1 MAKPPQRKKEKGIK
15 ASVPVSSQVND
26 PGPVGAE
33 VRSIEDA
40 SQRGFWKK
48 HWLPLLILGLIAAV
62 LYWRSIDFEYVLDDA
77 IVLSDNQYTKM
88 GLEGIPKIFGTESM
102 QGYFGEQKNLVE
114 GARYRPL
121 SLAMFAVEYELWGL
135 NPKVGH
141 GINILVYVL
150 TALLLYRLLLGIFP
164 GSNSVWWFQPS
175 FYASLLWVTH
185 PLHTEVVA
193 NIKGRDEQMAALL
206 ALGTLLLGLIYARK
220 PRPGLIIAAV
230 LCFFL
235 GLLAKENAITFLA
248 VVPLTIWWVVP
259 GSNQANATLT
269 AGLAGISILYLL
281 LRYSVV
287 GFLMGGESTDL
298 MNNPFYGLSFDE
310 KLATILYTLWY
321 YVRLLFV
328 PYPLTHDYYPW
339 QLPLLHFG
347 EPKAWL
353 GLLVFL
359 GLPALAIY
367 GLKQKSLWSWGLFF
381 FLITLS
387 ITSNLPFSIGTL
399 LNERFLYL
407 PSVGFVA
414 GISWLLLRNKEHSTQ
429 PVVGVVLLSLVSVV
443 FAWLTWQRL
452 PAWAN
457 KFALNAAAIKVST
470 QSARANVFWAVS
482 LWDNR
487 MALPKGSPA
496 LQARLDSVELYSDRA
511 LEIHPQY
518 SYALTMKAGAV
529 AERYAIDKDLDR
541 LLEKFLWIND
551 HEKPLPYIDQYTE
564 YLMGRADVDKLKL
577 ATYCEK
583 SGDVFTRL
591 GNGTRAAKYY
601 QYTMQL
607 VPSANVATKLGGL
620 QVR

>member
-1 MAKPPQRKKEKGIK
+1 MAKPPQRKKEKGK
-15 ASVPVSSQVND
+15 SSSVPVQPSAVGQAQIPVS
-26 PGPVGAE
+26 PGVATI
-33 VRSIEDA
+33 SN
-40 SQRGFWKK
+40 GFWKI
-48 HWLPLLILGLIAAV
+48 HWFPMLLLGLVAVV
-62 LYWRSIDFEYVLDDA
+62 LYWRSLDFEYVLDDA

-88 GLEGIPKIFGTESM
+88 GLEGIPKIFSTESM

-121 SLAMFAVEYELWGL
+121 SIAMFAVEYEFWGM
-135 NPKVGH
+135 NPRVGH
-141 GINILVYVL
+141 AVNILVYAL
-150 TALLLYRLLLGIFP
+150 TVLLLYRLLLAIFP
-164 GSNSVWWFQPS
+164 GVQAGWWKHPAFLGS
-175 FYASLLWVTH
+175 MLWVTH

-193 NIKGRDEQMAALL
+193 NIKGRDEQMSALL
-206 ALGTLLLGLIYARK
+206 ALATLLLSIFYARK
-220 PRPGLIIAAV
+220 PRLGLLVTTAV
-230 LCFFL
+230 CFFL

-248 VVPLTIWWVVP
+248 VVPLTLWWFVP

-269 AGLAGISILYLL
+269 AGLAGVSILYLL

-287 GFLMGGESTDL
+287 GFFMGDSSTDL
-298 MNNPFYGLSFDE
+298 MNNPFTGMSMDE
-310 KLATILYTLWY
+310 KLATVFYTLWY

-339 QLPLLHFG
+339 QLPMLHFG
-347 EPKAWL
+347 APKAWL
-353 GLLVFL
+353 GLLIFL
-359 GLPALAIY
+359 GLPAIAIY
-367 GLKQKSLWSWGLFF
+367 GFKSRRFWAWGIFF
-381 FLITLS
+381 FLITIS

-414 GISWLLLRNKEHSTQ
+414 AIAWLLVGNTSSKTRVLAGTAVLA
-429 PVVGVVLLSLVSVV
+429 VVSCL
-443 FAWLTWQRL
+443 FAVLTWQRL
-452 PAWAN
+452 PAWTN
-457 KFALNAAAIKVST
+457 KFTLNAAAIKVST
-470 QSARANVFWAVS
+470 NSARANVFYAVS
-482 LWDNR
+482 LWDTR
-487 MALPKGSPA
+487 LTLPKGSPA
-496 LQARLDSVELYSDRA
+496 LQARLDSVELYADRA

-564 YLMGRADVDKLKL
+564 YLLGKDGVDRLKL

-591 GNGTRAAKYY
+591 GNSARAAKYY
-601 QYTMQL
+601 QYAMQL
-607 VPSANVATKLGGL
+607 APSANVATKLGGL